1 MEALKEESSDSL
13 TNMSKRIQVE
23 EQLKNLQD
31 QVAMLNNKATDL
43 YESGWN
49 NAMDLAAARL
59 DYQFRSAFGKDTL
72 SSIAIYIRSL
82 KK

>member
-13 TNMSKRIQVE
+13 TNMSKKIQVE

-59 DYQFRSAFGKDTL
+59 DYQFRSAFGSDTL